1 MGNLINKI
9 IAENKVPENWDL
21 SVTMKCFKNK
31 GNGIERGNY
40 RGLKL
45 LEHMTKVFERVIK
58 QKIREVIGIDA
69 VQFGLMPG
77 KGTTNANFSK

>member
-1 MGNLINKI
+1 MANLINKI
-9 IAENKVPENWDL
+9 IAENKVPENWNM
-21 SVTMKCFKNK
+21 SVAVICFKNK

-69 VQFGLMPG
+69 VQFGLMSG
-77 KGTTNANFSK
+77 KCITNANFSK